1 MNALIYSSSVV
12 AAFLGGILALFAPCC
27 IVSLMPAYLA
37 AALRRGGWQLATM
50 TLLFSAG
57 VALVLLPI
65 VLGIGALSQTF
76 GQYHREVYFVVGLLL
91 TLLGVFALSGRG
103 WLLPLPMLSTPARA
117 GQGDAG
123 GVLLLGVI
131 SGLASSCCAPV
142 LVGVL
147 ALTALSPSTLTAA
160 GLGLAYVFGMVFP
173 LLLAAAL
180 WERLGLDQHT
190 LTRLGARRLAFGA
203 WSAKVTD
210 TVAGLMFVAMGTLA
224 LYLAFTG
231 QSTYTPDFLLVFNHW
246 ASSILADVALRLQ
259 GVPAVLQGA
268 GLLLI
273 AIAVVWLAWRRPA
286 QRLAAVP
293 PGEAGTP
300 AASDTTA
307 EDDGDRVAASG
318 MR

>member
-1 MNALIYSSSVV
+1 MNALIYSSSLV

-27 IVSLMPAYLA
+27 IVSLMPAYMA

-50 TLLFSAG
+50 TLLFSTG

-65 VLGIGALSQTF
+65 VLGIGALSQTL
-76 GQYHREVYFVVGLLL
+76 GTYHRELYFVVGLLL
-91 TLLGVFALSGRG
+91 TLLGLFALSGRG
-103 WLLPLPMLSTPARA
+103 WLLPLPMLSTPIRA

-123 GVLLLGVI
+123 GVLLLGIV

-147 ALTALSPSTLTAA
+147 ALTALSPTILTSA

-173 LLLAAAL
+173 LLLAAAC
-180 WERLGLDQHT
+180 WERLGLDQRT
-190 LTRLGARRLAFGA
+190 LTRLGARRLVLGTLTI
-203 WSAKVTD
+203 KITD
-210 TVAGLMFVAMGTLA
+210 AVAGLMFLGMGALA

-231 QSTYTPDFLLVFNHW
+231 QSTYTPDFLLAFNHW
-246 ASSILADVALRLQ
+246 ASGILADVAIRLQ
-259 GVPAVLQGA
+259 DVPFVLQGA

-273 AIAVVWLAWRRPA
+273 AIVVIRFAWKRPA

-293 PGEAGTP
+293 PGEAGASTE
-300 AASDTTA
+300 SDTIA
-307 EDDGDRVAASG
+307 ENDGERVAAPG
-318 MR
+318 IH